1 MANKEKDT
9 ICFDITSLKDD
20 QKKVVAKGFKKTFE
34 NLNKELS
41 KSEKPNEEA
50 EEEE

>member
-9 ICFDITSLKDD
+9 ICFDITSLKDA

-34 NLNKELS
+34 KINKELS
-41 KSEKPNEEA
+41 KGEKPNEEA

>member
-1 MANKEKDT
+1 MTNKKKDT

-34 NLNKELS
+34 EINKELGNG
-41 KSEKPNEEA
+41 EKPNEET
-50 EEEE
+50 EEE